1 MKTADY
7 DLPKLSEY
15 AKKMENN
22 GYTDPISI
30 IMHYAIDTNQE
41 YALLDIIVKTAKA
54 RAGKAENQ
62 LNYARTWLPYEIDVY
77 EGNKGQRGER
87 KVTKEEGK
95 LLNQLT
101 KYCILGMEVPEKL
114 LEEAKEVIPNMNVP
128 FYMFRP
134 TIEWLRDKYNIRFK
148 DNMEENKNVK
158 TGFN

>member
-1 MKTADY
+1 MKTTIY

-22 GYTDPISI
+22 GYIDPIAI
-30 IMHYAIDTNQE
+30 IMQYAIDTNQE

-54 RAGKAENQ
+54 RAEKAENQ

-77 EGNKGQRGER
+77 EGNKGRQGER

-95 LLNQLT
+95 LLSKLT

-128 FYMFRP
+128 FYMFIP
-134 TIEWLRDKYNIRFK
+134 AVEWLKDKYNIKFK
-148 DNMEENKNVK
+148 DNKEK
-158 TGFN
+158 